1 MHVFACNNY
10 YIVQLSSTV
19 VEHNIAVNFVPR
31 FIQEKVA
38 VQLSSKSIHYRML
51 DVTSL
56 SITGTE
62 CLGLALEISNGGLS
76 SLTWMVHWLIM
87 YAESM
92 LCGVCVCVCVWVCA

>member
-1 MHVFACNNY
+1 
-10 YIVQLSSTV
+10 
-19 VEHNIAVNFVPR
+19 
-31 FIQEKVA
+31 
-38 VQLSSKSIHYRML
+38 ML

-76 SLTWMVHWLIM
+76 LLTSAVHWLIM